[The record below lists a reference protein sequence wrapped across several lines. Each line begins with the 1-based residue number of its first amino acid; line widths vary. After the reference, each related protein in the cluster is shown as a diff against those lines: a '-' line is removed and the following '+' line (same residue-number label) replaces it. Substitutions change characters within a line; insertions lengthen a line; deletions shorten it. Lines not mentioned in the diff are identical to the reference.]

1 MNRLKELLTKPY
13 GFTFTMDDVNPELI
27 QILFGNNDDPTTFD
41 FEYEALKQA
50 RKHKKKRI
58 NKKWAKRYG
67 TISERRRL
75 EGYQMIEYEDGSVGF
90 IK

>member
-1 MNRLKELLTKPY
+1 MNRLKELTKPY
-13 GFTFTMDDVNPELI
+13 GFTFTMDDVNPELV
-27 QILFGNNDDPTTFD
+27 QILFGNNNDPGTFD

-67 TISERRRL
+67 MISEKRIVQGLR
-75 EGYQMIEYEDGSVGF
+75 MIEYDDGGVGF